1 MTTTPEPRDLFA
13 SLRQFVRRRPGREGE
28 SSCELCGTP
37 ILGDHAHLLETKG
50 RKVVCSCDACA
61 ILFSSQAAPNYRRV
75 PRTVHLL
82 DDFVLTDAQW
92 DELGIPIN
100 IAFFSLR
107 ADSLRPAVY
116 YPSPAG
122 ATESLL
128 GMESWQTIVEN
139 NPPLHSMEPEV
150 ETLLVNRATTPHEYY
165 IAPIDEAY
173 KLVGLIRSK
182 WRGFSGGTDVWQAIG
197 TFFTSLKARS
207 APARKV
213 SHARPEFSD

>member
-13 SLRQFVRRRPGREGE
+13 SLRQFVRRHPRREGE
-28 SSCELCGTP
+28 SSCELCG
-37 ILGDHAHLLETKG
+37 ISIVSDHAHLLETKN

-61 ILFSSQAAPNYRRV
+61 ILFSSGAANSYRRV
-75 PRTVHLL
+75 PRMVRLL
-82 DDFVLTDAQW
+82 DDFVLTDPQW
-92 DELGIPIN
+92 EDLGIPIN

-107 ADSLRPAVY
+107 ADSLKPAVY

-128 GMESWQTIVEN
+128 EMESWQTIAKN
-139 NPPLHSMEPEV
+139 NPALRSIEPEV
-150 ETLLVNRATTPHEYY
+150 EALLVNRMTTPHEYY

-213 SHARPEFSD
+213 SHARPDFSD